1 LIAAIAIAVP
11 TIPET
16 QASGTKTGSPPAKLE
31 QPTEE
36 EVNEYRRAG
45 LN

>member
-11 TIPET
+11 TIPQT

-31 QPTEE
+31 LPTEE
-36 EVNEYRRAG
+36 EVNE
-45 LN
+45 